1 MESPLQSLNESST
14 RQKELIQLIVV
25 VILIG
30 LISNIVASYLATY
43 SFYGLSVGVW
53 LVPILILLVS
63 LSVYMILYPKEVN
76 EVAIYTNLMVDKKMN
91 CIHLSPYSPFGVQH
105 AELFWKALEQDKS
118 PYANQILTQLH
129 NSDSN
134 KLELDFIECVAFLI
148 LSGFEP
154 LWASHK
160 IKYYGYPTYPSHLG
174 EVSRLSDS
182 TIYRIQKDEV
192 EFGNLLNF
200 KNLEFRNLLPL
211 LENNQVVKHF
221 LGNTSLDRVY
231 KPDNWLI
238 FTPKGTQISIEYKK
252 HCRIIHFSH
261 RYFTTSLTI
270 SKNSVASGLP
280 YGIRIKE
287 PNYDE
292 KRYFSADFRMD
303 FQASF
308 SRLLLIRWGRVD
320 YYNWVRL
327 LRQKLVAS
335 FALDETVFLKEIE

>member
-1 MESPLQSLNESST
+1 LQSLNERST

-43 SFYGLSVGVW
+43 SFYGFPVGVW
-53 LVPILILLVS
+53 LVPILILLVL
-63 LSVYMILYPKEVN
+63 LSVYVILYPKEVN
-76 EVAIYTNLMVDKKMN
+76 QVAIYANLMVDKKMN
-91 CIHLSPYSPFGVQH
+91 SMHLSPYSPSGVQY
-105 AELFWKALEQDKS
+105 AELLWKALEQDKS

-134 KLELDFIECVAFLI
+134 KLELDFIECVTFLI

-154 LWASHK
+154 FWASSK
-160 IKYYGYPTYPSHLG
+160 IGYYGYPTGYPIHLG
-174 EVSRLSDS
+174 EVSRFSDS
-182 TIYRIQKDEV
+182 IIYRIQKDEV
-192 EFGNLLNF
+192 EFGDMLNF

-221 LGNTSLDRVY
+221 LGDTSLNWVY
-231 KPDNWLI
+231 KPSNWLV
-238 FTPKGTQISIEYKK
+238 FAPKGTQISIEYKK
-252 HCRIIHFSH
+252 HGRIIHFTH

-270 SKNSVASGLP
+270 SKNSVALGLP

-287 PNYDE
+287 QNYDE

-303 FQASF
+303 FQVSF
-308 SRLLLIRWGRVD
+308 SRLLLVRWGRVD

-335 FALDETVFLKEIE
+335 FALDKTVFLKEIE